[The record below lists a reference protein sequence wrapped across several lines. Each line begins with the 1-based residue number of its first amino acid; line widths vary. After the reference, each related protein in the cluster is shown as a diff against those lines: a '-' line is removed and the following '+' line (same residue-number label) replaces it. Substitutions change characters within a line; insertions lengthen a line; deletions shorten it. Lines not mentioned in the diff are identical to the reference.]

1 MQTILCSRKG
11 CSILLDAYR
20 KHIALIL
27 SGWMLVLLFTTTV
40 FAAQPN
46 FNLKSEAAIL
56 IHADSGTILYEK
68 NSHKQ
73 LPPASVTKIMTLL
86 LAMEAVESGRASLD
100 DLVMTSDL
108 ARRQSGTRIFLDTGE
123 EQTLEVMLKGIAIES
138 ANDASVA
145 VAEYLAGSVEGFADV
160 MNKRAKELGMNDSYF
175 VNPSG
180 LPEASGQGNLMS
192 AYDIALVSRELIKYP
207 EVMKWLGTWMEL
219 IRVGQKNEFMMVN
232 KNKLLKGDFYYSGA
246 DGIKTGFTN
255 EAGWCLSATAKKGNL
270 RLISVVLKAST
281 SKIRFDE
288 TKQLLN
294 WGFGTYAAATV
305 VEGDTVIADLAV
317 QNGVTPN
324 VSVVPASD
332 LNVLVERGKDQD
344 FEVQT
349 SMAENIKAPVSKGEK
364 LGYMVAYKDGE
375 EVARV
380 DLIAKTDVEKLSVI
394 GAVIRTWGEMIKS
407 MFQISSRF

>member
-1 MQTILCSRKG
+1 
-11 CSILLDAYR
+11 LLDAYK

-27 SGWMLVLLFTTTV
+27 SGWMLVLLFTTTA
-40 FAAQPN
+40 FAVQPS
-46 FNLKSEAAIL
+46 FNMNSEAAIL
-56 IHADSGTILYEK
+56 IHADSGKILYEK
-68 NSHKQ
+68 NPHKQ

-86 LAMEAVESGRASLD
+86 LALEAIEDGRASLD
-100 DLVMTSDL
+100 DMVMTSDL
-108 ARRQSGTRIFLDTGE
+108 AKRQSGTRIFLDTGE

-145 VAEYLAGSVEGFADV
+145 VAEYLAGSVEGFADM

-180 LPEASGQGNLMS
+180 LPETSGQGNLMS

-207 EVMKWLGTWMEL
+207 EVMKWLGTWMEP

-255 EAGWCLSATAKKGNL
+255 EAGWCLSATAEKGNL
-270 RLISVVLKAST
+270 RLISVVLKAPT
-281 SKIRFDE
+281 SKVRFDE

-294 WGFGTYAAATV
+294 WGFSTYAAAAV
-305 VEGDTVIADLAV
+305 VEDDTIIAELAV
-317 QNGVTPN
+317 QNGVVPN

-349 SMAENIKAPVSKGEK
+349 NMVENVKAPVSKGEK
-364 LGYMVAYKDGE
+364 LGYIVAFQDGE

-380 DLIAKTDVEKLSVI
+380 DLIARTDVQKLSLI
-394 GAVIRTWGEMIKS
+394 GAVLRTWGEMIKS
-407 MFQISSRF
+407 IFQISARF